1 MKNNTSIPDKEQ
13 LVYLYSLGYSMSCIA
28 NILKM
33 SAGKIHKYF
42 HLYNIET
49 RPIINDFSKAKISES
64 QKGNKYAFGKKHS
77 EETKEKISIAKSNGI
92 GKKTINSK
100 GYIRVYFPD
109 HPKADKRGYILEHDL
124 IMECAIGRWLKPD
137 EVVHH
142 KNEIKTDNR
151 LKNLEL
157 MTKKEH
163 SKLHILKRN
172 NERKGKVMTY

>member
-28 NILKM
+28 KLLKI
-33 SAGKIHKYF
+33 SVGKIHKYF
-42 HLYNIET
+42 HLYNIEV
-49 RPIINDFSKAKISES
+49 RPRINEFTKKNISTS
-64 QKGNKYAFGKKHS
+64 QKGKKYSLGVKRS
-77 EETKEKISIAKSNGI
+77 EETKEKLSIAKSNGI